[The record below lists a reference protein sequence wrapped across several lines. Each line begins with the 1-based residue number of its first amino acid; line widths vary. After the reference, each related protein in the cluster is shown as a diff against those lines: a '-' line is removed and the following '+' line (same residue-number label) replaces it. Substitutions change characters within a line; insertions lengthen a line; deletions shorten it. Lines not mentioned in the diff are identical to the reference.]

1 MLSPIVSPVV
11 DHPYLNHVVFTAEE
25 ERRGTDEGNTLRE
38 GLRRGEDGGWRRRV
52 EKGLSV

>member
-1 MLSPIVSPVV
+1 VSPIV
-11 DHPYLNHVVFTAEE
+11 DHPCLNHMVFTAEE
-25 ERRGTDEGNTLRE
+25 ERRETDEGNTLRE